1 MRDWIASLTRGF
13 AEFRRRRVFRVV
25 AVYLVVG
32 WLLIQVADATFEP
45 LGLPGWATRL
55 LIVMLALGFV
65 LACALAWTYDLNPD
79 GIERTASAP
88 PTSPEWCPP
97 DSDTRQQALSAPDA
111 SVAILPF
118 SDLSEARDQDYFC
131 DGLAEEILNA
141 LTAVRGLRVAS
152 RTSSFR
158 FRDSA
163 VDAREIGRTLNVAAI
178 MEGSVR
184 KAGERV
190 RVTAQL
196 IDAGNGYHLWSE
208 NFDRRMEDI
217 FAIQE
222 EIARSVVQALR
233 VSLKTPQALDLE
245 RHKPRDLRA
254 YEFYLR
260 GRQLQS
266 MKSTFT
272 WTAAPEMFRRAIELD
287 PGYAQAHAGLADA
300 LVELLLWRLARPDEV
315 LDEAKNAS
323 QRALQ
328 LAPDLAEAHV
338 AHANTL
344 HLAGNYDAAC
354 EAFERAIA
362 LNDELYEGHYYFARH
377 LFARGLHAR
386 AVDEFEAAHRSRPDE
401 FQALTIAVGAADA
414 IGDPTRAVDLATR
427 ALKLALAEA
436 EMDPENGRAR
446 YMAAGLQLRLG
457 DKEGGRSNV
466 EAALR
471 LRPDDF
477 GTLFNAA
484 CFHANAGEAERALD
498 LLDRAIATGQGFRDW
513 IEHDHDLDSL
523 RGLPR
528 FREIMARLD

>member
-1 MRDWIASLTRGF
+1 MREWNATIRRAL
-13 AEFRRRRVFRVV
+13 AQFRRRRVFRAVV
-25 AVYLVVG
+25 AYLIIG

-45 LGLPGWATRL
+45 RGLPAWSTRL
-55 LIVMLALGFV
+55 LIVLLALGFV
-65 LACALAWTYDLNPD
+65 LVCALAGIYDLNPG
-79 GIERTASAP
+79 GIERTEAEPVAP
-88 PTSPEWCPP
+88 V
-97 DSDTRQQALSAPDA
+97 AAPDA

-118 SDLSEARDQDYFC
+118 TDLSEAKDQDFFC

-184 KAGERV
+184 KAGE
-190 RVTAQL
+190 Q
-196 IDAGNGYHLWSE
+196 
-208 NFDRRMEDI
+208 
-217 FAIQE
+217 
-222 EIARSVVQALR
+222 
-233 VSLKTPQALDLE
+233 KTPETLDRE
-245 RHKPRDLRA
+245 RNKPGDLRA

-260 GRQLQS
+260 GRQLQA

-272 WTAAPEMFRRAIELD
+272 WTAAPEMFRRAIEID
-287 PGYAQAHAGLADA
+287 PDYAQAHAGLADA
-300 LVELLLWRLARPDEV
+300 LVELLLWRLVRPGDV
-315 LDEAKNAS
+315 LDEAQAAS

-328 LAPDLAEAHV
+328 LAPDLAKAHV

-344 HLAGNYDAAC
+344 HLAGNYDAAF
-354 EAFERAIA
+354 EALERGIA
-362 LNDELYEGHYYFARH
+362 LNNALYEGHYYFARH

-386 AVDEFEAAHRSRPDE
+386 AVDEFDTAHRSRPGE
-401 FQALTIAVGAADA
+401 FQALTTAVGAADA
-414 IGDPTRAVDLATR
+414 IGDSARAVELATR

-446 YMAAGLQLRLG
+446 LHGRGPAVAARRQGRRPMQCRGRAATASGRFRHAVQRRLFPC
-457 DKEGGRSNV
+457 ERRRGRP
-466 EAALR
+466 
-471 LRPDDF
+471 RP
-477 GTLFNAA
+477 GP
-484 CFHANAGEAERALD
+484 AGSCD
-498 LLDRAIATGQGFRDW
+498 ATGQGFRDW

-523 RGLPR
+523 RDLPR